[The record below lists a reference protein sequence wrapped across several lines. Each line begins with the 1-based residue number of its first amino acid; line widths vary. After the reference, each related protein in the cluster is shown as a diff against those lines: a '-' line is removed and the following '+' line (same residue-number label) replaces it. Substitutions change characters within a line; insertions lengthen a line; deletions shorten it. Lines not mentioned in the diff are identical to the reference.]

1 MIADVWNIPVC
12 RIRLRRKGQRGEE
25 HDSRAGKRKK
35 WITDKDSGD
44 GLHGEPRQR
53 SRGGQVEDRDTEET
67 QMGGGEKKGAGK
79 VVD

>member
-1 MIADVWNIPVC
+1 MFCLEGNYNRGHAEHSVC

-53 SRGGQVEDRDTEET
+53 RPGGRVED
-67 QMGGGEKKGAGK
+67 
-79 VVD
+79 